1 MGDGSTILD
10 LILFFVGFYVLIK
23 GADWLVEGSASV
35 AKKFKISDLVIGLT
49 VVSFGTSAPELLVSL
64 TASLT
69 GSSAVAIG
77 NVFGSNIANVF
88 LILGATALF
97 SQLKVQKSTVISE
110 IPFTLT
116 ATLLV
121 GFLANVAWEPKLG
134 LVGKSNPMISQWD
147 GIIILA
153 FFILF
158 MLYIFNLS
166 KEKPDEIEEI
176 ETRPLKNAVL
186 YIIAGIVGLFLGGKW
201 VVDGAVTIASLAGLS
216 ESLIGLTIIA
226 FGTSLPELVTS
237 IAAARKGNADIAV
250 GNVIGSNI
258 FNLLWI
264 LGISASITALP
275 FDIASN
281 FDIMVMILA
290 SALIILS
297 VSVGKKL
304 TLQKW
309 NGMIFIML
317 YAAYIVISVMRDKNP
332 NIFG

>member
-1 MGDGSTILD
+1 MIID
-10 LILFFVGFYVLIK
+10 LILFFVGFLFLIK
-23 GADWLVEGSASV
+23 GADWLVEGAASV
-35 AKKFKISDLVIGLT
+35 AKKFNISDLVIGLT

-64 TASLT
+64 TASFT

-121 GFLANVAWEPKLG
+121 GFLANVAWEPSQG
-134 LVGKSNPMISQWD
+134 LVSAGKPMISQWD
-147 GIIILA
+147 GYVILA
-153 FFILF
+153 FFVLF

-166 KEKPDEIEEI
+166 KEKPEEVEEI
-176 ETRPLKNAVL
+176 NIKPLKYAVL
-186 YIIAGIVGLFLGGKW
+186 YIIAGIVGLFFGGQW
-201 VVDGAVTIASLAGLS
+201 VVDGAVTIAGLAGMS

-275 FDIASN
+275 FDLSSN

-309 NGMIFIML
+309 NGVIFIML
-317 YAAYIVISVMRDKNP
+317 YAAYIVISIIRDKSP
-332 NIFG
+332 ETFG

>member
-1 MGDGSTILD
+1 MDYSISID
-10 LILFFVGFYVLIK
+10 MILFFVGFVILIK

-35 AKKFKISDLVIGLT
+35 AKKFNVSDLVIGLT

-64 TASLT
+64 TASLS
-69 GSSAVAIG
+69 GSSDVAIG

-88 LILGATALF
+88 LILGATALI

-121 GFLANVAWEPKLG
+121 GFLANVAWEPGHG
-134 LVGKSNPMISQWD
+134 LVAQNMLEISQWD
-147 GIIILA
+147 GIIILG
-153 FFILF
+153 FFFLF

-166 KEKPDEIEEI
+166 KEKPEEI
-176 ETRPLKNAVL
+176 EVIDARPMKNAVL
-186 YIIAGIVGLFLGGKW
+186 YIILGMIGLFLGGQW
-201 VVDGAVTIASLAGLS
+201 VVDGAVTIATMAGLS
-216 ESLIGLTIIA
+216 KAFIGLTIIA

-237 IAAARKGNADIAV
+237 IAAARKGSADIAV

-264 LGISASITALP
+264 LGINATITALP
-275 FDIASN
+275 FDNGSN

-304 TLQKW
+304 TLQRW
-309 NGMIFIML
+309 NGILFIML
-317 YAAYIVISVMRDKNP
+317 YIAYIVISVIRDRNP
-332 NIFG
+332 GAFS

>member
-1 MGDGSTILD
+1 MELQLAID
-10 LILFFVGFYVLIK
+10 LLLFLVGFLILIK
-23 GADWLVEGSASV
+23 GADWLVDGASAL
-35 AKKFKISDLVIGLT
+35 AKKFNVSDLVIGLT

-64 TASLT
+64 TASLS
-69 GSSAVAIG
+69 GSSDVAIG

-88 LILGATALF
+88 LILGATALY

-121 GFLANVAWEPKLG
+121 GFLANVAWEPGSG
-134 LVGKSNPMISQWD
+134 LVGKDVLEISRWD
-147 GIIILA
+147 GIIILG

-166 KEKPDEIEEI
+166 KEKPEEI
-176 ETRPLKNAVL
+176 EQIEVKPVKSAVGL
-186 YIIAGIVGLFLGGKW
+186 IVIGMLGLFLGGKW
-201 VVDGAVTIASLAGLS
+201 VVDGAVEIAGFMGLS
-216 ESLIGLTIIA
+216 KAFIGLTIIA

-237 IAAARKGNADIAV
+237 IAAAKKGNADIAV

-264 LGISASITALP
+264 LGINASITALP
-275 FDIASN
+275 FDVASN

-309 NGMIFIML
+309 NGILFIML
-317 YAAYIVISVMRDKNP
+317 YVAYIVISVIRDKN
-332 NIFG
+332 ITEL